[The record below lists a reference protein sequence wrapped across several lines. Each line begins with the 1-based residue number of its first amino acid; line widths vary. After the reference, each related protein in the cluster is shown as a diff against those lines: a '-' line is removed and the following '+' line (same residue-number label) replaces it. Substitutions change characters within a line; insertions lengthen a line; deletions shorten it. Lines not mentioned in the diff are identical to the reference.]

1 MPPCRPAVEGTTSEK
16 NPSGHQKV
24 LLVDS
29 RRPIEQSPPKSAER
43 RAGTETGPYSTPAQ
57 QQSKRKQAAAGIVR
71 INHSHAEDQ
80 PLDEFPTLAQDF
92 KSFLHNLKDDTRG
105 VANVNNAALL
115 GLSLGAAIGI
125 RQDLD
130 GQVRDNTARH
140 PERWGRFS
148 NSLGRFGEAQYQVA
162 GLAALYAYSRWQR
175 DEELHD
181 LSHTMFSAFTLT
193 GLTTLAVKGISN
205 TDRPSDDWNGGQYGF
220 PSYHA
225 ASSFTMAAVLD
236 EYYGARVGLPAYAL
250 AGLISWSRIDERD
263 HDLSDVVFG
272 AALGYVIGKSVA
284 GNHLF
289 NDGRVRILPWVHPG
303 DGSGGLLFDVR
314 Y

>member
-1 MPPCRPAVEGTTSEK
+1 M
-16 NPSGHQKV
+16 N
-24 LLVDS
+24 
-29 RRPIEQSPPKSAER
+29 RRER
-43 RAGTETGPYSTPAQ
+43 RSGERAGVRGPTESNDT
-57 QQSKRKQAAAGIVR
+57 GIVR
-71 INHSHAEDQ
+71 IGHNEDDRI
-80 PLDEFPTLAQDF
+80 LDEFPTLTQDF

-105 VANVNNAALL
+105 AANLNNAALI

-148 NSLGRFGEAQYQVA
+148 NSLGRLGEAQYQVA
-162 GLAALYAYSRWQR
+162 GLAALYTYSRLQH

-181 LSHTMFSAFTLT
+181 LSHTLFSAFTLT
-193 GLTTLAVKGISN
+193 GLSTLAVKGISN

-225 ASSFTMAAVLD
+225 ASSFTLAAVLD
-236 EYYGARVGLPAYAL
+236 EYYGAEVGLPAYAL

-284 GNHLF
+284 GNHRF